1 MACATLVRLKNEKPW
16 ERIGAAREDEEEEE
30 KTNMTII
37 KNKQNDVAFI
47 GDYKQAKHFK
57 RAARGLGVT
66 ADDKTLARA
75 AKRFE
80 DGTLTQSEANSLGL
94 TLATR

>member
-1 MACATLVRLKNEKPW
+1 MACARLVRLQNEKPW

-30 KTNMTII
+30 KRNMTII
-37 KNKQNDVAFI
+37 KNSQNDVAFI
-47 GDYKQAKHFK
+47 GDYKQATHFE

>member
-1 MACATLVRLKNEKPW
+1 
-16 ERIGAAREDEEEEE
+16 
-30 KTNMTII
+30 MTII

-47 GDYKQAKHFK
+47 GDYKQATHFE

-66 ADDKTLARA
+66 AGDKALARA

-80 DGTLTQSEANSLGL
+80 NGRLTQTEAQRLGL
-94 TLATR
+94 TITTR

>member
-1 MACATLVRLKNEKPW
+1 
-16 ERIGAAREDEEEEE
+16 
-30 KTNMTII
+30 MTII
-37 KNKQNDVAFI
+37 KNADNDVAFI
-47 GDYKQAKHFK
+47 GDYKQATHFE

-66 ADDKTLARA
+66 ADDQALARA

-94 TLATR
+94 TIAAC

>member
-1 MACATLVRLKNEKPW
+1 
-16 ERIGAAREDEEEEE
+16 
-30 KTNMTII
+30 MTII

-47 GDYKQAKHFK
+47 GDYKQAKHFE

-75 AKRFE
+75 AQRFE

-94 TLATR
+94 TLAAR